1 MWQNLNVWS
10 RYVVFRNKATS
21 DNVLLWT
28 LSASATLS
36 DLFPC
41 LHSPYTLSASLC
53 APQIH
58 HYQDLPLS
66 SLDLSVL
73 TPHIIPSSPIYPTI
87 NPRSLAH
94 CPPIRPCS
102 HRHHMHAPSQQ
113 KGAKKDNRLQKEE
126 KMRIK
131 QSRQKWHDFLKVKL
145 LVWRKFAL
153 HFLCPTRRLA
163 HVFSMAP
170 TPPAPAPVA
179 RWHKVT
185 YLDA

>member
-1 MWQNLNVWS
+1 MFYFGHCPHRQPYLIS
-10 RYVVFRNKATS
+10 SPAFTPPI
-21 DNVLLWT
+21 
-28 LSASATLS
+28 
-36 DLFPC
+36 PC
-41 LHSPYTLSASLC
+41 LPVC
-53 APQIH
+53 AH
-58 HYQDLPLS
+58 HKFTTTRISPLS

-131 QSRQKWHDFLKVKL
+131 QSRQKWPDFLKVKL